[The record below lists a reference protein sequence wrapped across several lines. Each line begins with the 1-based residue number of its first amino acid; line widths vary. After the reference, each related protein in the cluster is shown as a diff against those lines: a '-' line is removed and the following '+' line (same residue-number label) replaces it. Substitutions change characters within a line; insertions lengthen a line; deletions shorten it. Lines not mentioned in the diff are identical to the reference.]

1 MTKSHVRKDHGD
13 TEEQMHTKARLDG
26 AEKVFF
32 DADTKRVVF
41 EVQGKQ
47 YEYNAQALYALY
59 GHRWTERKEDVYS
72 ARIAASILG
81 RSVIL
86 RHRAPDGQYVPVQQV
101 FGDGTTAQ
109 CTW

>member
-1 MTKSHVRKDHGD
+1 VTKSHARKDRGD
-13 TEEQMHTKARLDG
+13 AEEQMHTKARLAG

-32 DADTKRVVF
+32 DGDTKLVVF
-41 EVQGKQ
+41 EDQGRQ
-47 YEYNAQALYALY
+47 YTYTAEALYKLFSY
-59 GHRWTERKEDVYS
+59 TYTIRKGDSYS